1 MKKSAAKKKKRPK
14 KQATC
19 CAPRGEANPAYE
31 AISRREKETVV
42 EIIAGGQTAE
52 KALEVGLSALIW
64 ADHGLARFDSE
75 SDLPQ
80 PIACSEGCDH
90 CCFNQV
96 ELTPPEALSIGHFV
110 ERHFCQEEREGLL
123 ARIRT
128 ALEGK
133 AGKSQRE
140 IAKIR
145 RELPCP
151 LLHEAKCSVYPVR
164 PLVCRAMHSLD
175 AGQCRD
181 SLLAGDLT
189 SGAYYSQR
197 HEMIQAIA
205 RGLQAGSRA
214 KGCQSGSL
222 DLAEALKDYFRQPD
236 PLVRWLRGEKVFS
249 L

>member
-1 MKKSAAKKKKRPK
+1 MKKSAAKKKKRSK
-14 KQATC
+14 KQATG
-19 CAPRGEANPAYE
+19 CAPRRQSDPAYE
-31 AISRREKETVV
+31 AISRKEMETVA
-42 EIIAGGQTAE
+42 EIIAGGQTADT
-52 KALEVGLSALIW
+52 ALEVGLSAMVW
-64 ADHGLARFDSE
+64 ADHGLARFDLE
-75 SDLPQ
+75 SDLPR
-80 PIACSEGCDH
+80 PLACSEGCDH

-110 ERHFCQEEREGLL
+110 ERHFCQEERAELL
-123 ARIRT
+123 RRVRI
-128 ALEGK
+128 ALAGK

-151 LLHEAKCSVYPVR
+151 LLQAARCSVYPVR

-175 AGQCRD
+175 AGQCQS
-181 SLLAGDLT
+181 SLQAGDLT

-197 HEMIQAIA
+197 HELVQAIA

-214 KGCQSGSL
+214 RSCQSDSL
-222 DLAEALKDYFRQPD
+222 DLARALLDYFQQPD